1 MFPLPGLPVPAAVL
15 ARMLN
20 TLLQRED
27 WARDR
32 LARHSGKTV
41 RFVVG
46 TLKVDLAVQ
55 STGLVQDSDSA
66 VIPDVTLTI
75 PTNRLGE
82 IPQAL
87 RSRDPGLITAL
98 LHVQGDAALTQVVSE
113 LARDLRWDIEEDLS
127 GLVGDMAARR
137 LVGTASALSAGVRGA
152 VDRLVGNTSEFLTE
166 ESGMMASRPAHQDM
180 MVRLQG
186 VRQHLDQLEA
196 RVSALA
202 SSGARPSLRRS

>member
-41 RFVVG
+41 RFVLG
-46 TLKVDLAVQ
+46 SLKIDLALQ

-66 VIPDVTLTI
+66 VIPAVTLTI

-87 RSRDPGLITAL
+87 RSRDPELITAL

-113 LARDLRWDIEEDLS
+113 LARDLRWDLEEDLS

-137 LVGTASALSAGVRGA
+137 LVGTASVLSAGVRNA
-152 VDRLVGNTSEFLTE
+152 VARLTDNTSEFLTE
-166 ESGMMASRPAHQDM
+166 ESGMMASRPAYHDM
-180 MVRLQG
+180 ISRLQG
-186 VRQHLDQLEA
+186 VPQRLDQLEA

-202 SSGARPSLRRS
+202 SPGARPSMRRS